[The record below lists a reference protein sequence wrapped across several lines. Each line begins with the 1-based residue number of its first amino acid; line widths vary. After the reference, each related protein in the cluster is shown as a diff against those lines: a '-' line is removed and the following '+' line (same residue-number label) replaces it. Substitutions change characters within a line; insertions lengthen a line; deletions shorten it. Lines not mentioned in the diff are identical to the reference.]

1 VSADDRPLDRAGAP
15 PRQQHGA
22 DSPATR
28 HPASVPPAEA
38 APPAP
43 LDAALPSLRA
53 AAAGP
58 LAARLSPRYLDQHCV
73 LPLDVDAGGAL
84 RLAAGAPLDVTVAD
98 ELTRLFGRPLRVVEM
113 PAGEIQA
120 AVLAVRRGADDAASS
135 RADAGDAEDG
145 DLRALATQAPV
156 VKLVNAMLLDALRAG
171 ASDVHVETTTDGL
184 RVRYRLDGV
193 LQDVSRLARQYQA
206 AVVSRI
212 KLVAGLDVA
221 ERRRAQDGRAR
232 VRVAERDVDLRVS
245 TLPALHGESVV
256 LRILDQQGGARDL
269 AALGMPASVRAAV
282 ERLVRRTSGI
292 VIVTGPTGSGKTTT
306 LYAALERI
314 NAPGVKIITV
324 EDPVEYQI
332 AGLTQIPV
340 NTRAGITFPTTLRSI
355 LRHDPD
361 VIMVGEMRDRETA
374 DIAIQAALTGHLVL
388 STLHTN
394 DAASGVTRLVDMGV
408 EPYLVAATIRGIL
421 AQRLVRV
428 LCDRCAE
435 PYAPAPDELAG
446 APAVAADAPAPRY
459 RRAVGCEHCSGSGYR
474 GRTGIYE
481 LLGFGDRARALVT
494 AGAPLAE
501 LRALAA
507 REGMVPLSDAAW
519 QLVRAGTTT
528 VDELR
533 RVTADDEVG

>member
-1 VSADDRPLDRAGAP
+1 
-15 PRQQHGA
+15 
-22 DSPATR
+22 
-28 HPASVPPAEA
+28 
-38 APPAP
+38 
-43 LDAALPSLRA
+43 
-53 AAAGP
+53 
-58 LAARLSPRYLDQHCV
+58 V
-73 LPLDVDAGGAL
+73 LPLDVDAAGAL
-84 RLAAGAPLDVTVAD
+84 RLAAGGPLDITVAD
-98 ELTRLFGRPLRVVEM
+98 ELARLFGRPLRVVEM

-120 AVLAVRRGADDAASS
+120 AVLAVRRGGDHEPPPDRDGAA
-135 RADAGDAEDG
+135 AIEGGD

-269 AALGMPASVRAAV
+269 AALGMPASVRSGV

-306 LYAALERI
+306 LYAALEHI
-314 NAPGVKIITV
+314 NAAGVKIITV

-394 DAASGVTRLVDMGV
+394 DAAAGVTRLVDMGV
-408 EPYLVAATIRGIL
+408 EPYLVAATVRGIL

-428 LCDRCAE
+428 LCERCAA
-435 PYAPAPDELAG
+435 PYVPAADELAG
-446 APAVAADAPAPRY
+446 APPPAADSPPPRF
-459 RRAVGCEHCSGSGYR
+459 RRAVGCEDCSASGYR

-481 LLGFGDRARALVT
+481 LLGFGERARALVT
-494 AGAPLAE
+494 AGAPHSE

-507 REGMVPLSDAAW
+507 REGMVPLGDAAW

-528 VDELR
+528 VEELR
-533 RVTADDEVG
+533 RVTADDEPG